1 MLQRFCGISL
11 KKRKIKKER
20 GFYFSSRQDFIDL
33 VSVGNMLCH
42 FSYSLIH
49 YAEPLKHEIFQHLE
63 EKKYIYKIK
72 VVYFHCEVSLEGKEC
87 EEVIFKFGRD
97 GTVKER

>member
-1 MLQRFCGISL
+1 MPFLLQSNSLCRTIKTRNISAFGGE
-11 KKRKIKKER
+11 IK
-20 GFYFSSRQDFIDL
+20 
-33 VSVGNMLCH
+33 
-42 FSYSLIH
+42 
-49 YAEPLKHEIFQHLE
+49 
-63 EKKYIYKIK
+63 YKIK